1 MMELVRILTIENRWK
16 LTLPA
21 AWQDK
26 QRGTHDYVETTDK
39 RFGLYIKPINFRGPN
54 APKTA
59 HKGAAVLQD
68 IHTKAFSVLDCEWR
82 VMSRV
87 DEPGTTLAK
96 SRLDTYDAARKY
108 RILSVVW
115 ATTEYALWLTF
126 HDYLCSDYE
135 TSKTAFDEIV
145 ASVEGPL

>member
-1 MMELVRILTIENRWK
+1 MMELVRILTIEDRWK

-21 AWQDK
+21 AWRDK
-26 QRGTHDYVETTDK
+26 ERGTHDYVETADK
-39 RFGLYIKPINFRGPN
+39 RFGLYIKPIGFRGPN

-59 HKGAAVLQD
+59 HKGAAILQD
-68 IHTKAFSVLDCEWR
+68 VHVKAFADVGAVWR
-82 VMSRV
+82 VMSRE

-96 SRLDTYDAARKY
+96 SRLDTYDVARKY

-115 ATTEYALWLTF
+115 ATAEYALWLTF
-126 HDYLCSDYE
+126 HDYLCPDYE
-135 TSKTAFDEIV
+135 AARKAFDEIV